1 VPSIVSSIE
10 IDRPQTDVFP
20 YATDPQHFVEWQP
33 GVVEGHVNGAPAL
46 GARCTMTRKIG
57 GAQRTSTSEITEFDP
72 PQRWAI
78 HGIDG
83 PIRADV
89 SVLVDPLDEG
99 RHSRVTIELDF
110 HGRGFGRLLAPLV
123 RSQAR
128 DEVPLSCRRLK
139 ERLERT
145 S

>member
-1 VPSIVSSIE
+1 MPAIVSTVD
-10 IDRPQTDVFP
+10 IDRPPGDVFP
-20 YATDPQHFVEWQP
+20 YATDPERFAQWQP
-33 GVVEGHVNGAPAL
+33 GVVEGHVEGIPAL

-72 PQRWAI
+72 PQRWTI

-99 RHSRVTIELDF
+99 RHSRVTLELDF
-110 HGRGFGRLLAPLV
+110 HGHGLGRLLAPMV
-123 RSQAR
+123 RSRAR
-128 DEVPLSCRRLK
+128 GEVPASCQRLK
-139 ERLERT
+139 ERLEKAA
-145 S
+145 